1 MAIMLNFPDEIL
13 ENIRQYI
20 GNCRISCGELIMT
33 LDKKSEKF
41 MKIEHFIEERFNKIL
56 SYSPFYEKYEDSLI
70 EKSKIDWEETFS
82 RGGTR
87 GLMCYIGTV
96 PKDTNWCV
104 KSIWYQSNWYQQRYD
119 MYRCMGYKYYAETN
133 TLTFHY
139 KKQTSKSKKDP
150 FKKNMYIEYDIP

>member
-1 MAIMLNFPDEIL
+1 MTIMLNFPDEIL

-20 GNCRISCGELIMT
+20 GNCRIHNSELIMT
-33 LDKKSEKF
+33 LDKKSEEF
-41 MKIEHFIEERFNKIL
+41 MKIEHFIEKRFNKIL
-56 SYSPFYEKYEDSLI
+56 SYSPFYEKNP
-70 EKSKIDWEETFS
+70 EKIIIDWEEIFS

-96 PKDTNWCV
+96 PKDTNWFV
-104 KSIWYQSNWYQQRYD
+104 KSIWYQQRYD

-150 FKKNMYIEYDIP
+150 FKKNMYVEYVIP

>member
-96 PKDTNWCV
+96 PKDTNWYV
-104 KSIWYQSNWYQQRYD
+104 KSIWYQQRYD

-133 TLTFHY
+133 TLTFYY

-150 FKKNMYIEYDIP
+150 LKKNMYVEYVIP

>member
-56 SYSPFYEKYEDSLI
+56 SYSPFYEKYEDLSYRKKQNRLGRI
-70 EKSKIDWEETFS
+70 FS

-104 KSIWYQSNWYQQRYD
+104 KSIWYQSKWYKQKYD
-119 MYRCMGYKYYAETN
+119 IYRCMGYKYYAETN
-133 TLTFHY
+133 TLTF
-139 KKQTSKSKKDP
+139 
-150 FKKNMYIEYDIP
+150 